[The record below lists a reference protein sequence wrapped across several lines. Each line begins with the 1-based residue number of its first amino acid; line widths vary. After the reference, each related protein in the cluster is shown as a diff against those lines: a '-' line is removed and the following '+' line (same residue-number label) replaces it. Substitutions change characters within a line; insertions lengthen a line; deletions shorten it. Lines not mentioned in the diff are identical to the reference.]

1 MLHQTI
7 TRGLALSACCLIGTS
22 VLAQQATTQPAQ
34 RLNDRNANR
43 AGQLGSLDET
53 APGGMVRASQLIGM
67 NIYNNQEESV
77 GEIND
82 LVINSQTG
90 RVEYAAV
97 TYGGFLGLG
106 DKMYAVPFQ
115 AFSTKADA
123 DDADDPYLMLN
134 VTQEQLEG
142 SEGFDQDNWPNFADR
157 NFTNQVD
164 KRYGVDRRER
174 MRNRRQNRA
183 NRNGVSVDVNRNGAN
198 VEVDT
203 DDDNE

>member
-1 MLHQTI
+1 MLRTTI
-7 TRGLALSACCLIGTS
+7 TRGVALSVCCLVGTS

-123 DDADDPYLMLN
+123 DDPDDPYLMLN

-157 NFTNQVD
+157 NFTSQVD
-164 KRYGVDRRER
+164 KRYGVDRRDR
-174 MRNRRQNRA
+174 MRNRRQNR
-183 NRNGVSVDVNRNGAN
+183 RDRDGVSVDVNRNGAN
-198 VEVDT
+198 VEIDAG
-203 DDDNE
+203 DNE

>member
-1 MLHQTI
+1 M
-7 TRGLALSACCLIGTS
+7 
-22 VLAQQATTQPAQ
+22 AQQSTTQPRQ
-34 RLNDRNANR
+34 RANSDAANR
-43 AGQLGSLDET
+43 AGGQLGTLDET
-53 APGGMVRASQLIGM
+53 APGNMVRASQLIGM

-82 LVINSQTG
+82 LVINSRSG

-123 DDADDPYLMLN
+123 DDPDDPYLMLN
-134 VTQEQLEG
+134 VTQEQLDG
-142 SEGFDQDNWPNFADR
+142 SKGFDQDNWPNFADR
-157 NFTNQVD
+157 NFTSQVD

-174 MRNRRQNRA
+174 MRNRRM
-183 NRNGVSVDVNRNGAN
+183 NRNNRDGVSVDVNRNGAN
-198 VEVDT
+198 VKIDT
-203 DDDNE
+203 DNNE